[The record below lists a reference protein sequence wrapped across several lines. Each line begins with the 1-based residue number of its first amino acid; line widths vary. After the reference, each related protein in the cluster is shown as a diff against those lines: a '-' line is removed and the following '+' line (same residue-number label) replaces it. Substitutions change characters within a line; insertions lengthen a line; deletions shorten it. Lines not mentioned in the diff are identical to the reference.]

1 MCTVSFV
8 CTNGKVILTSNR
20 DEKVNR
26 PALAPKRYC
35 YNGKV
40 VLFPKDP
47 KAGGTWFAVSEGG
60 VVVVLLNGA
69 EEKHEVKLHY
79 GKSRGLI
86 TLEICS
92 ASDAIQQWEILD
104 LSAVEPFTLVVFEN
118 QKLFQLRWNGKVK
131 KQQEL
136 PISEKHIWS
145 SATLYT
151 SDVRTLRKQWFDAF
165 IQENPNPSP
174 EEVLYFHQS
183 TQGNNKEF
191 GLVIDRNNVLKT
203 TSITQTVIETNKV
216 TLQYQ
221 DLLQHQSQTNTFI
234 II

>member
-8 CTNGKVILTSNR
+8 RTNGRVIVTSNR

-26 PALAPKRYC
+26 LALPPKRYC
-35 YNGKV
+35 RNGKV

-69 EEKHEVKLHY
+69 EEKHEVQPHY

-92 ASDAIQQWEILD
+92 ANDAIQHWEILD

-118 QKLFQLRWNGKVK
+118 QKLFQLRWNGKMK
-131 KQQEL
+131 TQQEL
-136 PISEKHIWS
+136 SVSEKHIWS

-151 SDVRTLRKQWFDAF
+151 PEVKALRKKWFEAF
-165 IQENPNPSP
+165 TEEHPDPSP
-174 EEVLYFHQS
+174 DEVLHFHQA
-183 TQGNNKEF
+183 TQGENKEF
-191 GLVIDRNNVLKT
+191 GLVIDRDQVLKT
-203 TSITQTVIETNKV
+203 TSVTQAIIESNKV
-216 TLQYQ
+216 TLGYH
-221 DLLQHQSQTNTFI
+221 DLLQQQSQTNTFI

>member
-8 CTNGKVILTSNR
+8 CTNGNVILTSNR

-47 KAGGTWFAVSEGG
+47 KAGGTWFAVSEDG

-69 EEKHEVKLHY
+69 EEKHEVQPHY

-92 ASDAIQQWEILD
+92 ATNAIQQWEILD
-104 LSAVEPFTLVVFEN
+104 LSVVEPFTLVVFEN
-118 QKLFQLRWNGKVK
+118 QKLFQLRWDGKLK
-131 KQQEL
+131 SQQEL
-136 PISEKHIWS
+136 SILEKHIWS

-151 SDVRTLRKQWFDAF
+151 PEIRTLRKQWFETFMQD
-165 IQENPNPSP
+165 NPNPTP
-174 EEVLYFHQS
+174 EEVLFFHQS

-191 GLVIDRNNVLKT
+191 GLVIDRNSILKT
-203 TSITQTVIETNKV
+203 TSITQVVIEANKV
-216 TLQYQ
+216 NFGYY
-221 DLLQHQSQTNTFI
+221 DLLQQQSQTNTFI

>member
-8 CTNGKVILTSNR
+8 RTNGKVILTSNR

-47 KAGGTWFAVSEGG
+47 KAGGTWFAVSEDGM
-60 VVVVLLNGA
+60 VVVLLNGA
-69 EEKHEVKLHY
+69 EEKHEVQPHY

-92 ASDAIQQWEILD
+92 ASDAIEEWEILD
-104 LSAVEPFTLVVFEN
+104 LSVVEPFTLVVFEN

-131 KQQEL
+131 NQQEL
-136 PISEKHIWS
+136 SISEQYIWS

-151 SDVRTLRKQWFDAF
+151 PEIRTLRKQWFEVF
-165 IQENPNPSP
+165 IQDNPNPSP
-174 EEVLYFHQS
+174 EEVLLFHQS

-191 GLVIDRNNVLKT
+191 GLVIDRNSVLKT

-216 TLQYQ
+216 TLEYH
-221 DLLQHQSQTNTFI
+221 DLLQQQSQTTSFI